1 MFVRQRTSWLVTGRF
16 PEENLNTAKVRA
28 AHGGV
33 FKRFSEEDLDAAI
46 ARADRAKV
54 LGGSAGQLDSGALL
68 HGSVGQ
74 RGSGAALEDELAAC
88 AAIPPIGSAKKWQH
102 HTVSKALATRGDVQT
117 AGVPV
122 VQKAG
127 AQKDG
132 APNVSA
138 GKAAPKKKAATKPLK
153 MTAKCIASR
162 AYHQTRTKL
171 VREGMPKEEAMVA
184 ARKAHAEAM
193 REHG

>member
-1 MFVRQRTSWLVTGRF
+1 MFVRQRTSWLVTGRY
-16 PEENLNTAKVRA
+16 PEENLNTAKDRA

-33 FKRFSEEDLDAAI
+33 FKRFSEEDLEAAI

-54 LGGSAGQLDSGALL
+54 LGGST
-68 HGSVGQ
+68 
-74 RGSGAALEDELAAC
+74 LEDDLAAC
-88 AAIPPIGSAKKWQH
+88 AAIPPIGSARLFQH
-102 HTVSKALATRGDVQT
+102 QTVSKALATRSDVQK

-127 AQKDG
+127 VQKAG
-132 APNVSA
+132 VPNVSA